1 MRRKLAAILAAD
13 VVDFTRLMGE
23 DELGTLA
30 DVKRIFGQLAEPSI
44 KARSGR
50 VFKTMGD
57 GLLAI
62 FDSAVEAVAAAH
74 EIQQALAG
82 EPALALRIG
91 IHAGDVLIDADD
103 IFGDSVNIAA
113 RLQALAHP
121 REIVVS
127 HDVCRAVRRKLPVH
141 FESRG
146 TPVLK
151 NVAEAFEVFVLTAQA
166 ERAPA
171 AVAGP
176 PAAAPPKAV
185 PPPAAAAGAQPSIIV
200 LPFAN
205 LSRDPEQEFFCDG
218 LTQDVTTDL
227 SKFAELFVF
236 AANSAFTFKG
246 RAVRPNE
253 LARDLGVRYLL
264 EGSVQRAGNKIR
276 LNAQLIEAESERH
289 LWAERIDRSVDDLLE
304 AQDELVRRIVATL
317 AVRVTA
323 SEMERATRRE
333 THDVNAYFAFLRG
346 AHLYLSQIEQSHES
360 EAGML
365 AARDWFRRAA
375 GIDPAYARAWGWLGY
390 CEMNRVVEGWAEP
403 ALAAEAEAHAK
414 RAVAL
419 APDDYDTHWALA
431 FVYSATG
438 RPALG
443 LAEYEAARRLNPNDA
458 NMLVEMAET
467 LTQLGRHEQAV
478 EQIRGAIQLNPYAPD
493 WYRWMLGWALHHAR
507 DYAASCTELERILA
521 PNNEVRLI
529 LAANHARLAEAA
541 ADEPARARYRAEAA
555 RWRSDFAAR
564 RPDWTVETEGRT
576 IHFELPADREH
587 WLEGLRLAGVG

>member
-30 DVKRIFGQLAEPSI
+30 DVKRVFGHLAEPSI
-44 KARSGR
+44 KARGGR
-50 VFKTMGD
+50 IFKTMGD

-74 EIQQALAG
+74 EIQQDLAG
-82 EPALALRIG
+82 EASMALRIG
-91 IHAGDVLIDADD
+91 IHSGDVLLDDDDA
-103 IFGDSVNIAA
+103 FGESINIAA
-113 RLQALAHP
+113 RLQTLAAP
-121 REIVVS
+121 REIIVS
-127 HDVCRAVRRKLPVH
+127 HDVCRVVRRKLPVH

-151 NVAEAFEVFVLTAQA
+151 NVAEPLEVFVLLTGA
-166 ERAPA
+166 APA
-171 AVAGP
+171 APPVAKNAPPPDP
-176 PAAAPPKAV
+176 PA
-185 PPPAAAAGAQPSIIV
+185 PAIQQPSIIV

-218 LTQDVTTDL
+218 LTQDITTDL

-246 RAVRPNE
+246 RAVRPRE

-289 LWAERIDRSVDDLLE
+289 LWAERLDRRIDDLLE
-304 AQDELVRRIVATL
+304 AQDDLVRRIVATL
-317 AVRVTA
+317 ALRVTA
-323 SEMERATRRE
+323 SEMERVTRRE
-333 THDVNAYFAFLRG
+333 TEDINAYFAFLRG
-346 AHLYLSQIEQSHES
+346 AHVYLSQIEQSHES
-360 EAGML
+360 ESGLL

-375 GIDPAYARAWGWLGY
+375 DIDPDYARAWGWLGY
-390 CEMNRVVEGWAEP
+390 TEMNRVVEGWAEP
-403 ALAAEAEAHAK
+403 ALATEAEGHAK

-419 APDDYDTHWALA
+419 APDDYDTHWALG
-431 FVYSATG
+431 FVYSSTG

-443 LAEYEAARRLNPNDA
+443 LDEFQAAIRLNPNDA

-467 LTQLGRHEQAV
+467 LTQLGRHEEAV
-478 EQIRGAIQLNPYAPD
+478 AQIRDALQLNPYAPD

-507 DYAASCTELERILA
+507 DYAASCRELERIPQ

-529 LAANHARLAEAA
+529 MAANHARLAEAA
-541 ADEPARARYRAEAA
+541 ENETERERHRAAAE
-555 RWRSDFAAR
+555 RHRENFMAR
-564 RPDWTVETEGRT
+564 RPDWTVDKERST
-576 IHFELPADREH
+576 IYFELPADREH
-587 WLEGLRLAGVG
+587 WLAGLRLAGVP

>member
-1 MRRKLAAILAAD
+1 MRRRLAAILAAD
-13 VVDFTRLMGE
+13 IVDYTRMMGE
-23 DELGTLA
+23 NDLGTLA
-30 DVKRIFGQLAEPSI
+30 DVKRIFGGLAEPSI
-44 KARSGR
+44 KARGGR
-50 VFKTMGD
+50 IFKTMGD

-62 FDSAVEAVAAAH
+62 FDSAVEAVSAAH
-74 EIQQALAG
+74 EIQQELAG

-91 IHAGDVLIDADD
+91 IHSGDVLLDGDD

-113 RLQALAHP
+113 RLQVLAKP

-127 HDVCRAVRRKLPVH
+127 DDVCRAVRRKLPVR

-151 NVAEAFEVFVLTAQA
+151 NVAEPIEVFVLSTLA
-166 ERAPA
+166 EPAPTPA
-171 AVAGP
+171 AT
-176 PAAAPPKAV
+176 PAV
-185 PPPAAAAGAQPSIIV
+185 SLPPAAAAGEQPSIIV

-323 SEMERATRRE
+323 SEMERVTRRE

-346 AHLYLSQIEQSHES
+346 AHLYLAQIEQSHES
-360 EAGML
+360 EEGML

-375 GIDPAYARAWGWLGY
+375 EIDPGYARAWGWLGY
-390 CEMNRVVEGWAEP
+390 TEMNRVLEGWAEP
-403 ALAAEAEAHAK
+403 ALATEAEAHAK
-414 RAVAL
+414 RAVTL

-431 FVYSATG
+431 FVYSKTD
-438 RPALG
+438 RLQLG
-443 LAEYEAARRLNPNDA
+443 LAEFERALELNPNDA
-458 NMLVEMAET
+458 NMLAEMAGT
-467 LTQLGRHEQAV
+467 LTAMGRHDEAV
-478 EQIRGAIQLNPYAPD
+478 AQIRQAMALNPCFPD
-493 WYRWMLGWALHHAR
+493 WYRWMLGWALHHAH
-507 DYAASCTELERILA
+507 DYVASCAELERILA

-529 LAANHARLAEAA
+529 LAANHARLATAA
-541 ADEPARARYRAEAA
+541 SEESKKQVHRVQAERYASEFRK
-555 RWRSDFAAR
+555 R
-564 RPDWTVETEGRT
+564 RPDWDEQ
-576 IHFELPADREH
+576 HELKKIRFMQNDDAMH
-587 WLEGLRLAGVG
+587 WIDGLRLAGIR